1 MRTDTRCASVSRASS
16 YLLDVLSYDELIDRT
31 RTLEALL
38 VAEQDRARAEREG
51 REIAEEGRALA
62 LRQLEE
68 LRKSYAILQQQYELL
83 RRRIAEAR
91 AERIDPTQLEMEFDK
106 TKAAL
111 DAMQKQLEAA
121 AAAEGPSEPP
131 APPPVPPTGKN
142 KTKPTGRRDL
152 DESMLPVERVEIS
165 DPAMEMLVL
174 SGKAKVVGADE
185 SSSLKYRRGSLVRLV
200 VAKLTYLIEK
210 SPGLPSAETT
220 LVTAEAPTTIIE
232 RSIGTPSLYANI
244 IVEKFD
250 RAMPLYRQE
259 ERFELAG
266 TPVDRGLMSRWLE
279 HLGATL
285 GATLLHVMRIEALRT
300 AMCLSTD
307 ATGILVQQG
316 RDPTTKARRP
326 CKKGHYFVQIADRD
340 AVFFEYTEK
349 ETSAA
354 VLEMFRG
361 FGGYVQADAKSVYDI
376 LFREPDEPPDPGI
389 EPDPSARQEVG
400 CWSHA
405 RRYFF
410 EAAAV
415 AKEPVAREALL
426 RVRRFFEMDAKWKH
440 LPPSKRKVMREQF
453 LKPELVL
460 FFAFVD
466 VEYAKV
472 EHQRGLLR
480 SALGYATRQR
490 EALMRFLEDGR
501 LEMDNNASERA
512 LRRIAVGRK
521 NWLFVGSDDHA
532 VSTAN
537 LLSIIASAKLHDL
550 DPEQYLRDI
559 FRVLPH
565 WPSDRYLEL
574 APKYWLATRA
584 KLDATELDAE
594 VGPLTIPLAPDAAAT
609 PAPLAALPAP
619 ESPAPLAPDAG

>member
-1 MRTDTRCASVSRASS
+1 MRTDTPLTSVSRGVS
-16 YLLDVLSYDELIDRT
+16 YLLGVLSYDELIDRT

-38 VAEQDRARAEREG
+38 LAEQDRARTAREQC
-51 REIAEEGRALA
+51 EIAEEGRALA
-62 LRQLEE
+62 FRQLEE

-83 RRRIAEAR
+83 RRRIFEAR
-91 AERIDPTQLEMEFDK
+91 AERIDVAQLELEFAM
-106 TKAAL
+106 TKNAL

-121 AAAEGPSEPP
+121 AATAEADAPAAPP
-131 APPPVPPTGKN
+131 APPSD
-142 KTKPTGRRDL
+142 KTKSRPTGRRNL
-152 DESMLPVERVEIS
+152 DESTLPVERIVIT
-165 DPAMEMLVL
+165 DPSMEMLVA
-174 SGKAKVVGADE
+174 SGDAVVMGADE
-185 SSSLKYRRGSLVRLV
+185 SSSLMHRRSSMVRLIT
-200 VAKLTYLIEK
+200 AKTTYLTRK
-210 SPGLPSAETT
+210 STESTEGT
-220 LVTAEAPTTIIE
+220 LVTAEAPPTIIE

-244 IVEKFD
+244 ATEKFD
-250 RAMPLYRQE
+250 RSMPLYRQE

-266 TPVDRGLMSRWLE
+266 TPVDRGMMSRWLE
-279 HLGATL
+279 QLGATL

-340 AVFFEYTEK
+340 AVFFEYTER

-361 FGGYVQADAKSVYDI
+361 FAGYVQADAKSVYDI
-376 LFREPDEPPDPGI
+376 LFREPSEPPEPGI
-389 EPDPSARQEVG
+389 EPDPSVRRELG

-415 AKEPVAREALL
+415 SKEPIAREALF
-426 RVRRFFEMDAKWKH
+426 RIRRFFEMDAKWKG
-440 LPPSKRKVMREQF
+440 LPPSKRKLMRDEF
-453 LKPELVL
+453 LRPELVL
-460 FFAFVD
+460 FFDFVR

-472 EHQRGLLR
+472 QGQRGLLR
-480 SALGYATRQR
+480 SALGYAKNQE

-501 LEMDNNASERA
+501 LKMDNNASERA
-512 LRRIAVGRK
+512 LRKIAVGRK

-537 LLSIIASAKLHDL
+537 LLSMIASAKLHDL

-565 WPSDRYLEL
+565 WPADRYLEL

-584 KLDATELDAE
+584 KLDPAELDAE
-594 VGPLTIPLAPDAAAT
+594 VGPLTVPRAAHGQLP
-609 PAPLAALPAP
+609 PAPPPAVPAQLAL
-619 ESPAPLAPDAG
+619 DAG